1 MLNAHFVTVP
11 ASPTNVMIRIF
22 VALIQ
27 KMLSVRC
34 VAAVAKSKAAVVCAI
49 LFFLFMRLF
58 SSVQLIKD

>member
-22 VALIQ
+22 VVLIQ

-34 VAAVAKSKAAVVCAI
+34 VAAVAKSNAADV
-49 LFFLFMRLF
+49 L
-58 SSVQLIKD
+58 SVYTLDAN